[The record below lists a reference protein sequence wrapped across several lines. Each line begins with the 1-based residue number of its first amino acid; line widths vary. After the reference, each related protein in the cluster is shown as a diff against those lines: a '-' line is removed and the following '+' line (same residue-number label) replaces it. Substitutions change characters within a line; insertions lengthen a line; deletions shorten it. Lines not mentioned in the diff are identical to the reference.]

1 MNRTAENKSTNR
13 YTFHKVCTSILG
25 LDDIFYGGI
34 DLSPLNINIMICGGD
49 ELRRTTFSLQLMY
62 GISQHLKRIHN
73 ARCSEY
79 HTPFIVPE
87 YFSTREDSIYLEDL
101 LLDMVI
107 SSSIRQ
113 ITKYA
118 VTDYDGKSLCIKFSD
133 TFFNSESICAAY
145 DDSIYAYLPPALFEN
160 TDAYICEGAIYYSNR
175 TNSLHFK
182 TQDGAT
188 DSYNILFKRR
198 HDKLSAYFET
208 TDDSKE
214 HSGSDGDACNN
225 ESNNNS
231 ANDNSANN
239 NREQYDG
246 ERNCFSEKE
255 IDDVGNNI
263 GMTYVNTK
271 ITAGI
276 SIQSLKES
284 IDGKNIVGLDLYNLD
299 TLSEEAVQD
308 YIEIFCNRKKVQASE
323 TGKNADNLDIRNCS
337 IGILSVPE
345 SSLCDESIIP
355 ESAFDI
361 IIDLRQI
368 ECLGTTKHQLSVR
381 KSRYQDFAPGW
392 HQYSLMD
399 YGFEVYPN
407 LERFFHQR
415 RYFQN
420 SLTHTHS
427 DVISDT
433 FQQYLNNG
441 VPGSTKVLTYLD
453 YKENKKDTSDGY
465 LEALMTPGL
474 TDYRSGELLEQIIL
488 CNNDYH
494 AKQGALRKLTENAI
508 SGIKKRHEDVTA
520 IIGDSNT
527 YKRFFTFGGIFSNAH
542 EKQHSL
548 ILLLSKDERT
558 IRRRLSCP
566 AMGRK
571 CKSDTTEC
579 SKCYNYIHFMS
590 LKSGHISPEE
600 FIFHLED
607 QLDTAYN
614 DGKKIKKIII
624 DDVQMIEYG
633 YPLLDSEKL
642 FLPALISVCK
652 ERNISLHIL
661 CDKISRYAD
670 PLRSLADNIIY
681 TDRDSDGKSLIY
693 IEKFAGYNNT
703 PSKIYCG
710 RIKSLKELF
719 ECYHI
724 TDNSRKDIHLYGI
737 DSSKIEDRPV
747 ASMDEFWAS
756 CDSKYLANHKRK
768 K

>member
-1 MNRTAENKSTNR
+1 MNRDTNNKKGADR
-13 YTFHKVCTSILG
+13 YTFHKVCTSISG

-34 DLSPLNINIMICGGD
+34 DLYNRDINILIIGGD

-62 GISQHLKRIHN
+62 GISQYLKKIQN
-73 ARCSEY
+73 SKCTEY
-79 HTPFIVPE
+79 HHPFIVPE
-87 YFSTREDSIYLEDL
+87 YFTTRKSSEYLEDL

-107 SSSIRQ
+107 SSSIQ
-113 ITKYA
+113 KITKYG
-118 VTDYDGKSLCIKFSD
+118 VTDYDGKSLCINFSD
-133 TFFNSESICAAY
+133 TFFREDPVCADY
-145 DDSIYAYLPPALFEN
+145 SDSVYSYLPPAVFEN
-160 TDAYICEGAIYYSNR
+160 TDKYLCEGAVYYSNR

-182 TQDGAT
+182 TADGAT
-188 DSYNILFKRR
+188 DSYNILFERR
-198 HDKLSAYFET
+198 HDRLSDYF
-208 TDDSKE
+208 KKK
-214 HSGSDGDACNN
+214 
-225 ESNNNS
+225 
-231 ANDNSANN
+231 NDNPNN
-239 NREQYDG
+239 KS
-246 ERNCFSEKE
+246 ERSNIQSKSSNADNNDQDNEEELTFTEKF
-255 IDDVGNNI
+255 IDDVGSNI

-271 ITAGI
+271 ITPNI
-276 SIQSLKES
+276 SLQCLGDL
-284 IDGKNIVGLDLYNLD
+284 IDGKNIVGLDLYDMDVKSDDEILSFIETFCGRKLATSSASEDEKDELD
-299 TLSEEAVQD
+299 INNCNVGIMSIPEVSLSED
-308 YIEIFCNRKKVQASE
+308 
-323 TGKNADNLDIRNCS
+323 
-337 IGILSVPE
+337 SVF
-345 SSLCDESIIP
+345 P

-368 ECLGTTKHQLSVR
+368 EYLGTTLHQLSVR
-381 KSRYQDFAPGW
+381 KSRYQDFASGW

-399 YGFEVYPN
+399 YGIEVYPN
-407 LERFFHQR
+407 LSRFFHLR

-441 VPGSTKVLTYLD
+441 IPGSSKELTYLD
-453 YKENKKDTSDGY
+453 YKENKKDTTDGY
-465 LEALMTPGL
+465 LEALMTSGL

-494 AKQGALRKLTENAI
+494 AKQGALRKLTEHAI
-508 SGIKKRHEDVTA
+508 SGIRKRHEDVTA
-520 IIGDSNT
+520 IIGEANT
-527 YKRFFTFGGIFSNAH
+527 YKRFFTFGGLFSNAH

-571 CKSDTTEC
+571 CKADAGEC
-579 SKCYNYIHFMS
+579 GKCYKYIHFMS
-590 LKSGHISPEE
+590 LKSGYISPEE

-624 DDVQMIEYG
+624 DDLQMIEYA
-633 YPLLDSEKL
+633 YPLLDKEGL
-642 FLPALISVCK
+642 FLSALISICK

-661 CDKISRYAD
+661 CDKISKYVE
-670 PLRSLADNIIY
+670 PLRALADNIIF
-681 TDRDSDGKSLIY
+681 TDRDTDGKSLIY

-710 RIKSLKELF
+710 KIKSLQELF
-719 ECYHI
+719 ECYNVF
-724 TDNSRKDIHLYGI
+724 DSSRGQINIYGI

-747 ASMDEFWAS
+747 ASMDDFWAS
-756 CDSKYLANHKRK
+756 CDSKYLANRKRK

>member
-1 MNRTAENKSTNR
+1 MDRDANNKNRSDR
-13 YTFHKVCTSILG
+13 YSFHKVSTSIPG

-34 DLSPLNINIMICGGD
+34 DFYARNINILIRGGD

-62 GISQHLKRIHN
+62 GISQYIKKIHN
-73 ARCSEY
+73 AKCSVY
-79 HTPFIVPE
+79 HKPFIVPE
-87 YFSTREDSIYLEDL
+87 YFTTRADCVYLEDL

-107 SSSIRQ
+107 SSSIQ
-113 ITKYA
+113 KIAKYA
-118 VTDYDGKSLCIKFSD
+118 VTDYDGKSLCIGFSD
-133 TFFNSESICAAY
+133 IFFRDEAICSNYA
-145 DDSIYAYLPPALFEN
+145 DSIYSYLPPALFEN
-160 TDAYICEGAIYYSNR
+160 TDTYLCEGAVYYSNR

-182 TQDGAT
+182 TAEGTT

-198 HDKLSAYFET
+198 YDRLCDYFKPKEGGNGVGIGKASPSSNDGKAE
-208 TDDSKE
+208 DD
-214 HSGSDGDACNN
+214 
-225 ESNNNS
+225 
-231 ANDNSANN
+231 
-239 NREQYDG
+239 
-246 ERNCFSEKE
+246 ERNRKFSEKYIDE
-255 IDDVGNNI
+255 IGENI
-263 GMTYVNTK
+263 GVTYVNTK
-271 ITAGI
+271 ISKVRTIGGLGA
-276 SIQSLKES
+276 SLV
-284 IDGKNIVGLDLYNLD
+284 GKNIVGFDLYNID
-299 TLSEEAVQD
+299 TMSDDDILS
-308 YIEIFCNRKKVQASE
+308 YIETFCGRDLSKSDGNE
-323 TGKNADNLDIRNCS
+323 DDPDINNYNV
-337 IGILSVPE
+337 GILSIPEISLGDDSVFPE
-345 SSLCDESIIP
+345 SS
-355 ESAFDI
+355 FDI

-368 ECLGTTKHQLSVR
+368 ECLGTTQHQLSVR

-399 YGFEVYPN
+399 YGIEVYPN
-407 LERFFHQR
+407 LERFFHIR

-441 VPGSTKVLTYLD
+441 VPGITKVLTYLD
-453 YKENKKDTSDGY
+453 YKENQKDTTDGY

-494 AKQGALRKLTENAI
+494 AKQGALRKLTEHAI

-571 CKSDTTEC
+571 CKSDAPEC
-579 SKCYNYIHFMS
+579 SKCYKYIHFMS
-590 LKSGHISPEE
+590 LKSGYISPEE

-633 YPLLDSEKL
+633 YPLLDNEKL

-661 CDKISRYAD
+661 CDKVSKYVD

-693 IEKFAGYNNT
+693 IEKFAGYNNS

-710 RIKSLKELF
+710 RIKALKELF
-719 ECYHI
+719 ECYNI
-724 TDNSRKDIHLYGI
+724 SDNIRKDLHLYGI

-747 ASMDEFWAS
+747 ASMDEFWVS
-756 CDSKYLANHKRK
+756 CDSKYMTNPKRK